1 MFVDNKYIGMIIKGR
16 FEILKG
22 YQNNHVTIGFG
33 SYGQVKLAKDLN
45 NGEVVA
51 VKVVRLAAC
60 RSTKSP
66 KTKS

>member
-1 MFVDNKYIGMIIKGR
+1 MLIKGR

-33 SYGQVKLAKDLN
+33 SYGQVKLAKDLT

-51 VKVVRLAAC
+51 VKVVNNWSS
-60 RSTKSP
+60 RSTKSQ
-66 KTKS
+66 KTK

>member
-1 MFVDNKYIGMIIKGR
+1 MIIKGR

-33 SYGQVKLAKDLN
+33 SYGQVKLARDLN

-51 VKVVRLAAC
+51 VKVVTIQSIR
-60 RSTKSP
+60 
-66 KTKS
+66 

>member
-1 MFVDNKYIGMIIKGR
+1 MIIKGR

-51 VKVVRLAAC
+51 VKVVTVEQY

-66 KTKS
+66 KMK

>member
-1 MFVDNKYIGMIIKGR
+1 MLADNNYISMIIKGR

-51 VKVVRLAAC
+51 VKVVTVEQY

-66 KTKS
+66 KMK

>member
-1 MFVDNKYIGMIIKGR
+1 MLADNNYISMIIKGR

-45 NGEVVA
+45 NREVVA
-51 VKVVRLAAC
+51 VKVVTVEQY

-66 KTKS
+66 KMK